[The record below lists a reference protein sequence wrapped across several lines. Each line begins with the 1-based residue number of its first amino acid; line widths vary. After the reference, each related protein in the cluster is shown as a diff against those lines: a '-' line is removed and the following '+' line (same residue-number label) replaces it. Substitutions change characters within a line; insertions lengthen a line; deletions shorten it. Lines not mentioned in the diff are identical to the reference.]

1 MFETL
6 KNAFKVKE
14 IRVKIWWTLAFLL
27 LYRLGCW
34 IPVPGIGA
42 ELISSEEMGELSYL
56 AIMKMMS
63 GGSLS
68 QGTWFAM
75 GISPYINASIIVQLL
90 TVAIPA
96 LERLSKAGEEGR
108 RKVNAITR
116 YAAIVLAIVQ
126 AIGILV
132 NYGPNNLTEGLIN
145 IAGEKSSSLVQ
156 ILFDQEWLAYV
167 VAIIFYT
174 SGTAVTIWIG
184 ERITEYGISNGISLL
199 IFVGILS
206 SAGIYFMR
214 QIKTIFT
221 EQSAALTVLWNLV
234 FYVVAVVLIFG
245 CIVFVDLAE
254 RKIPVQYAKQV
265 KGRKMY
271 GGQSTVIPIK
281 VNANGVMPLIFAFS
295 ILSFPE
301 LIMTMFVKNR
311 GEGSF
316 FMWWQNNMGTSSWL
330 YMVILCLLILGFAY
344 FYTTIQFS
352 PEDISRNI
360 QQNGGFIPGIRPGKP
375 TTEHL
380 KRVSNRITLFGA
392 IFLALVALIPS
403 IVFRLIDEGSVA
415 TFTATGMLICV
426 SVALEFNTALESQI
440 MMKNYKGFLK

>member
-14 IRVKIWWTLAFLL
+14 IRVKIWWTLALLL
-27 LYRLGCW
+27 LYRLGCY
-34 IPVPGIGA
+34 IPVPGIGDS
-42 ELISSEEMGELSYL
+42 LISDTDLGSVSYL
-56 AIMKMMS
+56 SIMSMMT
-63 GGSLS
+63 GGALA

-75 GISPYINASIIVQLL
+75 GISPYINASIIIQLL

-96 LERLSKAGEEGR
+96 LERMSKGGEEGR
-108 RKVNAITR
+108 RKINSLTR
-116 YAAIVLAIVQ
+116 YLAIGLAVLQ
-126 AIGILV
+126 SVGILI
-132 NYGPNNLTEGLIN
+132 NYGDNLSASV
-145 IAGEKSSSLVQ
+145 AGSSSLVHL
-156 ILFDQEWLAYV
+156 LFDQKWLAYV
-167 VAIIFYT
+167 VAVIFYA

-184 ERITEYGISNGISLL
+184 ERITEHGVSNGISLL
-199 IFVGILS
+199 IFIGVIS
-206 SAGIYFMR
+206 SAGIYFINSI
-214 QIKTIFT
+214 QTIVT
-221 EQSAALTVLWNLV
+221 SEGATALTAFWKLVGYVLAI
-234 FYVVAVVLIFG
+234 VVIFA

-301 LIMTMFVKNR
+301 LIMSMFWPTSNALR
-311 GEGSF
+311 
-316 FMWWQNNMGTSSWL
+316 WWQTYMGTSSWA
-330 YMVILCLLILGFAY
+330 YMVVLCFLILGFAY

-403 IVFRLIDEGSVA
+403 IVFRLIDQGSAAV
-415 TFTATGMLICV
+415 FTATGMLIAV

>member
-14 IRVKIWWTLAFLL
+14 IRVKIWWTLALLL
-27 LYRLGCW
+27 LYRLGCYV
-34 IPVPGIGA
+34 PVPGIGEALIDSA
-42 ELISSEEMGELSYL
+42 ELSNVSYL
-56 AIMKMMS
+56 SIMSMMS
-63 GGSLS
+63 GGALS

-75 GISPYINASIIVQLL
+75 GISPYINSSIIIQLL

-96 LERLSKAGEEGR
+96 LERMSKAGEEGR
-108 RKVNAITR
+108 RKINSLTR
-116 YAAIVLAIVQ
+116 YLAIALAVVQ
-126 AIGILV
+126 SIGILL
-132 NYGPNNLTEGLIN
+132 NYGDNLAVSTNG
-145 IAGEKSSSLVQ
+145 SSSLVHL
-156 ILFDQEWLAYV
+156 LFDQKWLAYV
-167 VAIIFYT
+167 VAVIFYA

-184 ERITEYGISNGISLL
+184 ERITDYGVSNGISLL
-199 IFVGILS
+199 IFVGVIS
-206 SAGIYFMR
+206 SAGLYFVNSI
-214 QIKTIFT
+214 QTIVT
-221 EQSAALTVLWNLV
+221 SEGSTALTALWKLV
-234 FYVVAVVLIFG
+234 GYVIAIIIIFA

-301 LIMTMFVKNR
+301 LIMSMFWPTSNALR
-311 GEGSF
+311 
-316 FMWWQNNMGTSSWL
+316 WWQTYMGTSSWA
-330 YMVILCLLILGFAY
+330 YMVVLCFLILGFAY

-403 IVFRLIDEGSVA
+403 IVFRLIDQGSAAV
-415 TFTATGMLICV
+415 FTATGMLIAV